1 MARIYIKQ
9 KHFSKIV
16 YRFFPII
23 KNNHIV
29 SSLILTDFNLSLYD
43 EQNNNKPI
51 ITNIPAKYGD
61 NILLLVEN
69 YIDKNNLEITF
80 DELIPL
86 TDEE

>member
-9 KHFSKIV
+9 KHFPKIA

>member
-1 MARIYIKQ
+1 MPSEMQ
-9 KHFSKIV
+9 DLL
-16 YRFFPII
+16 FFPII

>member
-9 KHFSKIV
+9 KHFPKIA

-51 ITNIPAKYGD
+51 ITNILA
-61 NILLLVEN
+61 
-69 YIDKNNLEITF
+69 
-80 DELIPL
+80 
-86 TDEE
+86 